1 MANLVVGRYVD
12 DATEY
17 RTRAFL
23 LHVRMDQSHIPTLLA
38 ELTNSSFPVE
48 IVRVD
53 AKFPTQTF
61 DEVSSDDEDDED
73 GVSASSLIR
82 VLGMSRTSRRS
93 PRTNSGLRGMNR
105 SSNGADLLSR
115 LANTTVDPILEKR
128 GKTQLIAAFADPSLA
143 DVRIAGLMTIYR
155 TKEENQAAAETQ
167 ELEATES
174 PQTNSETLQTKTPI
188 SKEATIPS
196 ENEDVQPGIDE
207 SDASEDPEAPD
218 SPNTDTDGA

>member
-1 MANLVVGRYVD
+1 PGSEFEGSQGTDLLSDEFGADTDTGRSAAGAQRGFSKGGWGKGGATKATDPDDEMANLVVGRYVD

-115 LANTTVDPILEKR
+115 LANTTVD
-128 GKTQLIAAFADPSLA
+128 
-143 DVRIAGLMTIYR
+143 
-155 TKEENQAAAETQ
+155 
-167 ELEATES
+167 
-174 PQTNSETLQTKTPI
+174 
-188 SKEATIPS
+188 
-196 ENEDVQPGIDE
+196 
-207 SDASEDPEAPD
+207 
-218 SPNTDTDGA
+218 